1 MQKEDSLNF
10 SMFKSYDI
18 RTKEDNLDS
27 KALRRLLD
35 ATALYI
41 KEVVPSGRVVLGH
54 DARLGVPAL
63 LEEAVSLFPVY
74 GIDIVVNPLT
84 VSTPQFYY
92 GAMQNRTSA
101 GIMFTASHNPGNYV
115 GMKILLPSMVSVS
128 YGSGPGGGIRRIKEL
143 YVEGK
148 APSVEKSRG
157 RIMIKS
163 YLDEYIDYSLTLS
176 GAEEGSL
183 SGLKV
188 LCDFLSGAAG
198 CEITQALSYAGADI
212 KPLHLIPDGRFPSG
226 DPNPIILSSIESAK
240 REMMNADYDMGL
252 LFDGDGDRMDVM
264 MPSSMQL
271 APSFNFSIL
280 IKEIASLYKN
290 MFPSIKT
297 YADIKANP
305 IAVKAQSKLSDVGLI
320 RNGHSF
326 IKETLSREAGEGCV
340 AAAEESGHYYM
351 NFPYDIDDFSSG
363 FAATENTLFFALLTA
378 RMMKERPELYKKAL
392 EEEERTVREREWTLH
407 FRDHD
412 TMDLVQDNIR
422 RELTRTGFSSYDTS
436 YDGKCLDALLFR
448 YNLPLKIT
456 PDTPLDG
463 EWVQVVQRESR
474 SEDNVLRW
482 EITGSDENAVRKVKS
497 IVDDSLKD
505 YS

>member
-1 MQKEDSLNF
+1 MEKEDLLNL

-18 RTKEDNLDS
+18 RTKEENLDS
-27 KALRRLLD
+27 RTLRRLLD

-41 KEVVPSGRVVLGH
+41 KEVVPSGSVVLGH

-63 LEEAVSLFPVY
+63 LEEALSLFPLY

-84 VSTPQFYY
+84 ISTPQFYY
-92 GAMQNRTSA
+92 GAMQNRSSA

-115 GMKILLPSMVSVS
+115 GMKILLPSMVPVS
-128 YGSGPGGGIRRIKEL
+128 YGSGPGGGIKRIKEL

-148 APSVEKSRG
+148 APSVEKRRG
-157 RIMIKS
+157 RIKIKS
-163 YLDEYIDYSLTLS
+163 YLDEYIDYSLLLS
-176 GAEEGSL
+176 KTEKDSL
-183 SGLKV
+183 SGLKI

-198 CEITQALSYAGADI
+198 CEITQALSYTGADI

-226 DPNPIILSSIESAK
+226 DPNPIVISSIESAK
-240 REMMNADYDMGL
+240 KEMINGDYDMGL
-252 LFDGDGDRMDVM
+252 LFDGDGDRMDIM

-271 APSFNFSIL
+271 APSFNFAIL

-290 MFPSIKT
+290 TFPSIKT

-305 IAVKAQSKLSDVGLI
+305 IAIKAQSKISEVGLI

-326 IKETLSREAGEGCV
+326 IKETLYKEAREGCV

-351 NFPYDIDDFSSG
+351 NFPYNINDFSSG

-378 RMMKERPELYKKAL
+378 RMMKENPELYKKAL
-392 EEEERTVREREWTLH
+392 KEEERTIREREWALH
-407 FRDHD
+407 FKNHD
-412 TMDLVQDNIR
+412 TMDLFQETIK
-422 RELTRTGFSSYDTS
+422 RELTRIGFSSYDTS
-436 YDGKCLDALLFR
+436 YDGKDLDALLFR

-456 PDTPLDG
+456 NDTPLEG

-474 SEDNVLRW
+474 SEDNILRW
-482 EITGSDENAVRKVKS
+482 EITGSDESAVRKAKS
-497 IVDDSLKD
+497 VVDASLKD
-505 YS
+505 YL